1 MSEAQ
6 LQRLIS
12 ATKAKKKDSRKI
24 SDPPEFDGV
33 SGLSIELFLKKLDAW
48 RATAAEDAEGLGTR
62 LFSALAG
69 EAFEAVERLTTPE
82 ERSKEYEFDDDDERV
97 DDSEENGFDIIRK
110 VLASEFRKEKIIRGY
125 DKWHELK
132 MYTRS
137 AKPGTGISAAVRHV
151 RGLLVDATEHG
162 IEFNAMLSSFLM
174 IDAAELSVSA
184 RAQILGAMQ
193 IREDAG
199 EDITI
204 AWTSAQIQA
213 IENAHLV
220 GAHGKPKQALASLR
234 DDDDDDKPR
243 RKKGKAAKDK
253 AKKAD
258 KAAAKTVQKLVM
270 KAMAGKGKGKGKGK
284 GNKEPCSHCK
294 KPGHHSSDCWRLH
307 PEKAP
312 PHIATK
318 IKEERD
324 SGAAVVASGGIKKVL
339 LAKLETA
346 IASGD
351 DKATDNLIL
360 ACTRISMVAMSAAA
374 KQLVSK
380 SRRLA
385 LVDEGAEHALC
396 GDQWLLNYMT
406 ELVSLAPE
414 GHDVPM
420 MEEMP
425 ASHHTYEGIGS
436 GDCRSEYTVK
446 LPFWHG
452 GISEWALITVDVM
465 PDSNQYLLFSGQDKI
480 DFGLLT
486 HNKQAYWVTHGL
498 DSMQEASTTSAEDS
512 PLIFLDLLGSLGDG
526 SRKKGSAIPTFPA
539 VTKKSSDDDVP
550 KVFELTRGELVRIH
564 RAGHP
569 PAQRM
574 LEFLTN
580 DLKDDF
586 VDRKAKML
594 KELKAIVAECGQCRQ
609 YKEYVSPGYVMG
621 MQLEFNDIVTLDL
634 VNIETMEG
642 FWALSLV
649 DRGTLLRRY
658 DLLASNKSYD
668 VAVEYHTGWLRQW
681 GTPRITK
688 HDRGGE
694 FIGQAMTE
702 ILEHLRSFGIA
713 TPAFSYESHGEAE
726 NCNRVLL
733 KSLRG
738 TSMST
743 RAEARIALATVENCV
758 NNTILNRPSDH
769 GGQFS
774 ASQRACGRNTTMLR
788 NLWDSDENP
797 TATFGSSAQ
806 VKKIIK
812 VQEEAVEVFHR
823 VTTSLKVR
831 QILKQQPRKLSRPP
845 LKPGDTCYYFRPKD
859 ERKNK
864 QESWWRGPAVCVGET
879 LRTVYIDHNGV
890 TVTAK
895 PSAVQGEPPPSGE
908 VSSEPVGD
916 SVEFEI
922 PEMMLDERVERDDLQ
937 QVILDTATQVAI
949 EFAEQK
955 AKQKEQSDQPP
966 RAAPQNLVKDLAD
979 HNPPG
984 PRNFEGLDKQPTPEQ
999 LEELYKKWAD
1009 EGPPMMSDVVEDKG
1023 MQLRSGRRVDKAISS
1038 ANCTGKLL
1046 NHELLAQDVYQY
1058 SYLDV
1063 PLAQRRA
1070 AEKKD
1075 LLNWVKYD
1083 CIRRVILG
1091 DQIPPGGQKLTMAKV
1106 EKPKIINGKL
1116 DARVRY
1122 APRGF
1127 MDKQRWAT
1135 RTDSPTVG
1143 PDNAQVLEG
1152 TAAAEGRPSSVKDVE
1167 AAFYQGVETLRKGV
1181 CVEVP
1186 YEWIEAIAADK
1197 SGALAGV
1204 LTQDQ
1209 LVRGLAGEKLFIEV
1223 AKDVPGLNAGPRG
1236 FWKKLEQVMTE
1247 KLDAKRSKIDPCV
1260 WYKCSENAVQG
1271 WTMAHVDDL
1280 RSHGDDPAA
1289 KVSEH
1294 LDVGTADNGDVQ
1306 EFTGKTFVKQPQGV
1320 SMDQQKYVENKLEQ
1334 VVIGPNRKNREA
1346 PVTDDERSA
1355 AHASKGKVQWI
1366 LQTRPEL
1373 QVRCLV
1379 ISSALSSADR
1389 MYVQHLHDLN
1399 KLVRTVKETKHLK
1412 RLFRSIPKPWKL
1424 VVLPDASLGSKLT
1437 GEETK
1442 SVGCSVVML
1451 MTDVEGNREIIGADH
1466 PCSVLLV
1473 KSSTIKRVCVAVFDS
1488 ECLEA
1493 VRGVD
1498 LAIGVRDLILE
1509 TQRGPVG
1516 RMANDGEALPIDIWT
1531 DSESVVSCVNGGR
1544 TPALEMRRRLDIAY
1558 LEQCLLLNEIRLIGH
1573 IPAEYNVADPG
1584 TKVLPPTAPTYR
1596 RLVAAL
1602 YSGIYKGTP
1611 W

>member
-1 MSEAQ
+1 KDECAE
-6 LQRLIS
+6 RK
-12 ATKAKKKDSRKI
+12 TK
-24 SDPPEFDGV
+24 
-33 SGLSIELFLKKLDAW
+33 L
-48 RATAAEDAEGLGTR
+48 
-62 LFSALAG
+62 
-69 EAFEAVERLTTPE
+69 
-82 ERSKEYEFDDDDERV
+82 
-97 DDSEENGFDIIRK
+97 
-110 VLASEFRKEKIIRGY
+110 
-125 DKWHELK
+125 
-132 MYTRS
+132 
-137 AKPGTGISAAVRHV
+137 
-151 RGLLVDATEHG
+151 
-162 IEFNAMLSSFLM
+162 
-174 IDAAELSVSA
+174 
-184 RAQILGAMQ
+184 
-193 IREDAG
+193 
-199 EDITI
+199 
-204 AWTSAQIQA
+204 
-213 IENAHLV
+213 
-220 GAHGKPKQALASLR
+220 
-234 DDDDDDKPR
+234 
-243 RKKGKAAKDK
+243 
-253 AKKAD
+253 
-258 KAAAKTVQKLVM
+258 
-270 KAMAGKGKGKGKGK
+270 
-284 GNKEPCSHCK
+284 
-294 KPGHHSSDCWRLH
+294 
-307 PEKAP
+307 
-312 PHIATK
+312 
-318 IKEERD
+318 
-324 SGAAVVASGGIKKVL
+324 
-339 LAKLETA
+339 
-346 IASGD
+346 
-351 DKATDNLIL
+351 
-360 ACTRISMVAMSAAA
+360 
-374 KQLVSK
+374 
-380 SRRLA
+380 
-385 LVDEGAEHALC
+385 
-396 GDQWLLNYMT
+396 
-406 ELVSLAPE
+406 
-414 GHDVPM
+414 
-420 MEEMP
+420 
-425 ASHHTYEGIGS
+425 
-436 GDCRSEYTVK
+436 
-446 LPFWHG
+446 
-452 GISEWALITVDVM
+452 
-465 PDSNQYLLFSGQDKI
+465 
-480 DFGLLT
+480 
-486 HNKQAYWVTHGL
+486 
-498 DSMQEASTTSAEDS
+498 
-512 PLIFLDLLGSLGDG
+512 
-526 SRKKGSAIPTFPA
+526 
-539 VTKKSSDDDVP
+539 
-550 KVFELTRGELVRIH
+550 
-564 RAGHP
+564 
-569 PAQRM
+569 
-574 LEFLTN
+574 
-580 DLKDDF
+580 
-586 VDRKAKML
+586 L
-594 KELKAIVAECGQCRQ
+594 KELKSIVAECGQCRQ

-621 MQLEFNDIVTLDL
+621 MQLAFNDTVTLDL
-634 VNIETMEG
+634 VCIESGEG
-642 FWALSLV
+642 YWALSLV

-658 DLLASNKSYD
+658 DLIASNKSYD
-668 VAVEYHTGWLRQW
+668 VAVEYYSGWLRQW

-694 FIGQAMTE
+694 FIGTMFTE
-702 ILEHLRSFGIA
+702 VLEHLRSFGIA

-864 QESWWRGPAVCVGET
+864 QEAWWRGPAVCVGET

-916 SVEFEI
+916 CVEFEI

-937 QVILDTATQVAI
+937 QVILDTASQVAI
-949 EFAEQK
+949 DFAEQK
-955 AKQKEQSDQPP
+955 KAAEVEAAKQKEVEATIAKQDDKDS
-966 RAAPQNLVKDLAD
+966 RAPALQNLVKDLAD

-984 PRNFEGLDKQPTPEQ
+984 PRNFEGLDEQPTPEQ
-999 LEELYKKWAD
+999 LEALHKKWAD
-1009 EGPPMMSDVVEDKG
+1009 EGPPMMGDVVDDEG
-1023 MQLRSGRRVDKAISS
+1023 MRLRSGKTINAAQCD
-1038 ANCTGKLL
+1038 LF
-1046 NHELLAQDVYQY
+1046 AQDVYQY
-1058 SYLDV
+1058 SYSDV
-1063 PLAQRRA
+1063 PLESRRA

-1075 LLNWVKYD
+1075 LLNWVKYK
-1083 CIRRVILG
+1083 CIRRIIL
-1091 DQIPPGGQKLTMAKV
+1091 DHEVPKDGQRLSMAKV

-1143 PDNAQVLEG
+1143 PDNAQILEG

-1167 AAFYQGVETLRKGV
+1167 AAFYQGVETVRQGV
-1181 CVEVP
+1181 CVEMP

-1223 AKDVPGLNAGPRG
+1223 GKDVPGMNAGPRG

-1247 KLDAKRSKIDPCV
+1247 KLDAKRSKIDPCI

-1289 KVSEH
+1289 KMSEH

-1306 EFTGKTFVKQPQGV
+1306 EFTGKTFVQHPQGV
-1320 SMDQQKYVENKLEQ
+1320 SMDQQKYIENKLGL
-1334 VVIGPNRKNREA
+1334 VDIARKDKDKTA
-1346 PVTDDERSA
+1346 PVTPEERTD
-1355 AHASKGKVQWI
+1355 AHQQKGKVQWI
-1366 LQTRPEL
+1366 LISRPEL
-1373 QVRCLV
+1373 AVRCLF

-1399 KLVRTVKETKHLK
+1399 KLVKTVKETKHLK

-1424 VVLPDASLGSKLT
+1424 VLLPDASLGSKLI

-1442 SVGCSVVML
+1442 SIGCSVVML
-1451 MTDVEGNREIIGADH
+1451 MTDGENREIIGKDV

-1498 LAIGVRDLILE
+1498 IAIGVRDLILE

-1516 RMANDGEALPIDIWT
+1516 RQESDGRELPIDVWT
-1531 DSESVVSCVNGGR
+1531 DSESVVNCVNGGR
-1544 TPALEMRRRLDIAY
+1544 TPPLEMRRRLDIAY
-1558 LEQCLLLNEIRLIGH
+1558 LEQCLLLNELRLIGH
-1573 IPAEYNVADPG
+1573 IPAEYNIADPG
-1584 TKVLPPTAPTYR
+1584 TKILAPTAPTYR